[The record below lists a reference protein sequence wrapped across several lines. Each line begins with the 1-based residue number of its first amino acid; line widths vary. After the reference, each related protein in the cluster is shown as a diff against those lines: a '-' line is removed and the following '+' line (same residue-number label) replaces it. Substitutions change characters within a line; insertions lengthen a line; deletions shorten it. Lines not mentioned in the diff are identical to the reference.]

1 MKVKDVDTLE
11 CNKIN
16 MERNVKKAEKYF
28 TNMSDK
34 ILLSKIDEDLIGI
47 FVL

>member
-1 MKVKDVDTLE
+1 MKIKDVDTLK

-28 TNMSDK
+28 TNMFDK
-34 ILLSKIDEDLIGI
+34 ILLSKMDENLIGI